1 MYHLV
6 KFQNPTQPP
15 ATSPPINPHATSPP
29 IDLPAPTT
37 EPIIPNQPPAPD
49 NKSTITDPP
58 IISKPTI
65 KEKPIIINQP
75 PQIENAHIDNS
86 INYVNIDEIPI
97 NSKISSFEELLQ
109 KELDKNNGKAE
120 MPVDN
125 RTSFAHL
132 EEKRKQR
139 EII

>member
-15 ATSPPINPHATSPP
+15 TTSPP
-29 IDLPAPTT
+29 IDPPAPNT
-37 EPIIPNQPPAPD
+37 EPIIPTQPPVPD
-49 NKSTITDPP
+49 NKAATTTDPP
-58 IISKPTI
+58 ILDKPNV
-65 KEKPIIINQP
+65 KEKPIIITQN
-75 PQIENAHIDNS
+75 PQIENLQVDNS

>member
-1 MYHLV
+1 MCHLV

-15 ATSPPINPHATSPP
+15 ATSRP
-29 IDLPAPTT
+29 IDPPAPTT
-37 EPIIPNQPPAPD
+37 EPIVSNQPPTPD
-49 NKSTITDPP
+49 NKATTTDPP
-58 IISKPTI
+58 ITSKPTI
-65 KEKPIIINQP
+65 KEKPIIINQN
-75 PQIENAHIDNS
+75 PQIENAQVDNS

-109 KELDKNNGKAE
+109 KELDKSNGKAE

>member
-6 KFQNPTQPP
+6 KFQTPAQPP
-15 ATSPPINPHATSPP
+15 ATSPPIDP
-29 IDLPAPTT
+29 LAPNT
-37 EPIIPNQPPAPD
+37 EPITSTQPPAPD
-49 NKSTITDPP
+49 KKSTTTDPP
-58 IISKPTI
+58 ILDKPNV
-65 KEKPIIINQP
+65 KEKPILINQT
-75 PQIENAHIDNS
+75 PQIENLQADSS

>member
-6 KFQNPTQPP
+6 KFQNTTQPP
-15 ATSPPINPHATSPP
+15 ATSPPIDP
-29 IDLPAPTT
+29 PAPTT
-37 EPIIPNQPPAPD
+37 EPIISNQPPTPD
-49 NKSTITDPP
+49 NKATTTDPP
-58 IISKPTI
+58 ITSKPTM
-65 KEKPIIINQP
+65 KEKPIIITQP
-75 PQIENAHIDNS
+75 PQIENAQVDNS
-86 INYVNIDEIPI
+86 ISYVNIDEIPI